1 MFHFLV
7 ESMNFNNE
15 WVFNKRCFLSA
26 NAMTPVTLR
35 SFSTPFSPLQ
45 VAGQISYMPDSQLS
59 VALLLILGMTPD
71 ESEKVAR

>member
-1 MFHFLV
+1 
-7 ESMNFNNE
+7 MNFNDE
-15 WVFNKRCFLSA
+15 WVFNKRGFLSQTRFSCT
-26 NAMTPVTLR
+26 AMTPVTLR
-35 SFSTPFSPLQ
+35 SFSTPFSPKQ